1 MPYNVELCYGYF
13 EGECGIYHAFRLVA
27 PEKDF
32 PDDVEKSLAESL
44 ETKADNP
51 NFIWDCMHLNLP
63 DAVVERIKADGVREY
78 LTAQKGEPR
87 DIQRSVD
94 QQNDHARGTYQTKY
108 IRVLGHAEVTVSVRI
123 KVRDDETLSEQDIY
137 ARAGKK
143 FGGIMAFVGNGGM
156 DKLIV
161 LRAKGRQFQPMR
173 RRCSTT
179 IWRSE
184 QYERE

>member
-51 NFIWDCMHLNLP
+51 NFKWDCMHLNLP
-63 DAVVERIKADGVREY
+63 DAIVERIKADGVREY
-78 LTAQKGEPR
+78 LTAQKGEHQ

-94 QQNDHARGTYQTKY
+94 QQTIMREELTRRSISGCWAMQKLQFQSGSKSEMMKHLA
-108 IRVLGHAEVTVSVRI
+108 SRI
-123 KVRDDETLSEQDIY
+123 YMPGLERNLEASWPLS
-137 ARAGKK
+137 A
-143 FGGIMAFVGNGGM
+143 MAAWINSS
-156 DKLIV
+156 V

-173 RRCSTT
+173 RRCSMT

>member
-51 NFIWDCMHLNLP
+51 NFKWDCMHLNLP
-63 DAVVERIKADGVREY
+63 DAIVERIKADGVREY
-78 LTAQKGEPR
+78 LTAQKGEHQ

-143 FGGIMAFVGNGGM
+143 FGGIMALSAMAAWINSS
-156 DKLIV
+156 V

-173 RRCSTT
+173 RRCSMT

>member
-63 DAVVERIKADGVREY
+63 DAVVERIKADGVLTPNIPLRMY
-78 LTAQKGEPR
+78 LLTI
-87 DIQRSVD
+87 IQR
-94 QQNDHARGTYQTKY
+94 N
-108 IRVLGHAEVTVSVRI
+108 
-123 KVRDDETLSEQDIY
+123 
-137 ARAGKK
+137 
-143 FGGIMAFVGNGGM
+143 
-156 DKLIV
+156 
-161 LRAKGRQFQPMR
+161 
-173 RRCSTT
+173 C
-179 IWRSE
+179 
-184 QYERE
+184 

>member
-51 NFIWDCMHLNLP
+51 NFKWDCMHLNLP
-63 DAVVERIKADGVREY
+63 DAIVERIKADGVREY
-78 LTAQKGEPR
+78 LTAQKGEHQ

-137 ARAGKK
+137 SRAGKK

-156 DKLIV
+156 DKLIGV
-161 LRAKGRQFQPMR
+161 EGEGE
-173 RRCSTT
+173 T
-179 IWRSE
+179 ISADE
-184 QYERE
+184 APVFDDYMEE

>member
-32 PDDVEKSLAESL
+32 PDDVEKSLTESL

-51 NFIWDCMHLNLP
+51 NFKWDCMHLNLP
-63 DAVVERIKADGVREY
+63 DAIVERIKADGV
-78 LTAQKGEPR
+78 
-87 DIQRSVD
+87 RSVD

-156 DKLIV
+156 DKLIGV
-161 LRAKGRQFQPMR
+161 EGEGE
-173 RRCSTT
+173 T
-179 IWRSE
+179 ISADE
-184 QYERE
+184 APVFDDYMEE

>member
-51 NFIWDCMHLNLP
+51 NFKWDCMHLNLP
-63 DAVVERIKADGVREY
+63 DAIVERIKADGVREY
-78 LTAQKGEPR
+78 LTAQKGEHQ

-123 KVRDDETLSEQDIY
+123 KSEMMKHLASRIYMPGLERNLEASWPLS
-137 ARAGKK
+137 A
-143 FGGIMAFVGNGGM
+143 MAAWINSS
-156 DKLIV
+156 V

-173 RRCSTT
+173 RRCSMT

>member
-32 PDDVEKSLAESL
+32 PDDVEKSLTESL

-51 NFIWDCMHLNLP
+51 NFKWDCMHLNLP
-63 DAVVERIKADGVREY
+63 DAIVERIKADGVREY
-78 LTAQKGEPR
+78 ITAQKGEHQ

-94 QQNDHARGTYQTKY
+94 QKNDHARGTYQTKY

-156 DKLIV
+156 DKLIGV
-161 LRAKGRQFQPMR
+161 EGEGE
-173 RRCSTT
+173 T
-179 IWRSE
+179 ISADE
-184 QYERE
+184 APVFDDYMEE

>member
-51 NFIWDCMHLNLP
+51 NFKWDCMHLNLP
-63 DAVVERIKADGVREY
+63 DAIVERIKADGVREY
-78 LTAQKGEPR
+78 LTAQKGEHQ

-143 FGGIMAFVGNGGM
+143 FGGIVGNGGM
-156 DKLIV
+156 DKLIGV
-161 LRAKGRQFQPMR
+161 EGEGE
-173 RRCSTT
+173 T
-179 IWRSE
+179 ISADE
-184 QYERE
+184 APVFDDYMEE

>member
-51 NFIWDCMHLNLP
+51 NFKWDCMHLNLP
-63 DAVVERIKADGVREY
+63 DAIVERIKADGVREY
-78 LTAQKGEPR
+78 LTRRSISGCWAMQKLQFQSGSKSEMMKHLA
-87 DIQRSVD
+87 S
-94 QQNDHARGTYQTKY
+94 
-108 IRVLGHAEVTVSVRI
+108 RI
-123 KVRDDETLSEQDIY
+123 YMPGLERNLEASWPLS
-137 ARAGKK
+137 A
-143 FGGIMAFVGNGGM
+143 MAAWINSS
-156 DKLIV
+156 V

-173 RRCSTT
+173 RRCSMT

>member
-51 NFIWDCMHLNLP
+51 NFIWDCMHLNLRMVYGSILP
-63 DAVVERIKADGVREY
+63 LRKVN
-78 LTAQKGEPR
+78 L
-87 DIQRSVD
+87 
-94 QQNDHARGTYQTKY
+94 GTYSGLWTSKTIMREELTRRSISGCWAMQK
-108 IRVLGHAEVTVSVRI
+108 LQFQSGSKSEMMKHLASRI
-123 KVRDDETLSEQDIY
+123 YMPGLERNLEASWPSS
-137 ARAGKK
+137 A
-143 FGGIMAFVGNGGM
+143 MAAWINSS
-156 DKLIV
+156 V

>member
-51 NFIWDCMHLNLP
+51 NFKWDCMHLNLP
-63 DAVVERIKADGVREY
+63 DAIVERIKADGVREY
-78 LTAQKGEPR
+78 LTAQKGEHQ

-108 IRVLGHAEVTVSVRI
+108 IRVLGRI
-123 KVRDDETLSEQDIY
+123 YMPGLERNLEASWPLS
-137 ARAGKK
+137 A
-143 FGGIMAFVGNGGM
+143 MAAWINSS
-156 DKLIV
+156 V

-173 RRCSTT
+173 RRCSMT